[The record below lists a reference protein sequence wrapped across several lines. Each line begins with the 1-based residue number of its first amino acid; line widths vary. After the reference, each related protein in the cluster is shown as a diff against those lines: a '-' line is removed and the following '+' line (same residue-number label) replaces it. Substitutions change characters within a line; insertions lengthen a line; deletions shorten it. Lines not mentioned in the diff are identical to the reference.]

1 MKLCAGAGRK
11 RTHPNEIHNVE
22 LRMSDACEMPR
33 ANATPAEVR
42 LILTLSRTIAVVGLS
57 DKPDRDS
64 HRVAAYLK
72 QQGFK
77 IIPVN
82 PQVTEVLGERAYARL
97 RDVPGPVDIVNI
109 FRKPEA
115 VPGIVE
121 EAILI
126 GAKAAWMQKGIV
138 HNSAADRARHAG
150 LKVVMNKCIMV
161 EHQSLPS
168 AGPKP
173 PKGR

>member
-1 MKLCAGAGRK
+1 
-11 RTHPNEIHNVE
+11 
-22 LRMSDACEMPR
+22 MSGACEMPLT
-33 ANATPAEVR
+33 NATPAEVR
-42 LILTLSRTIAVVGLS
+42 LILTVGRTVAVVGLS

-64 HRVAAYLK
+64 YRVAAYLK

-82 PQVTEVLGERAYARL
+82 PKVAEVLGERAYASL
-97 RDVPGPVDIVNI
+97 RDVREPVDIVDI

-126 GAKAAWMQKGIV
+126 GARAVWMQQGIV
-138 HNSAADRARHAG
+138 HNTAADKARQAG

-161 EHQSLPS
+161 EHRGLQP
-168 AGPKP
+168 GEPKQP
-173 PKGR
+173 GSR